1 MTRMMFAA
9 AIAVLAVA
17 AVPGVSPAAPG
28 APIQAGV
35 AATSN
40 LTPVYYHRHC
50 AWRHHYRHCW

>member
-1 MTRMMFAA
+1 MMFAA
-9 AIAVLAVA
+9 AIAVLAIA

-28 APIQAGV
+28 APMQAGV